1 MRRSLLVAAVLASFG
16 LAACSNGG
24 SVSIPNAQSLAPSLR
39 STAHLVVEGVP
50 QAKCPTT
57 RYIACLPIAKGH
69 PAKYTICITSGGTCS
84 SGSFP
89 NQKWSSM
96 ITTLKKKVFKGI
108 TAAFKPNPGNP
119 TKGTVTAK
127 VKLKDSKGKV
137 AYIQAVKACP
147 TAGGKC
153 LTNDVGLITK

>member
-1 MRRSLLVAAVLASFG
+1 
-16 LAACSNGG
+16 
-24 SVSIPNAQSLAPSLR
+24 
-39 STAHLVVEGVP
+39 
-50 QAKCPTT
+50 
-57 RYIACLPIAKGH
+57 
-69 PAKYTICITSGGTCS
+69 
-84 SGSFP
+84 
-89 NQKWSSM
+89 M